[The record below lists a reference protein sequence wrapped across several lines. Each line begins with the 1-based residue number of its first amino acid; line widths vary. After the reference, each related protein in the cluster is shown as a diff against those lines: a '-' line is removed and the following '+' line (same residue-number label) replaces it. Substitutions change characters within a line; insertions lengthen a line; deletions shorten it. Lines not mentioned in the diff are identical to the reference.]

1 MKILFS
7 VIFIGLEIKLPCGVI
22 SKTMKQIHAWRSP
35 PPPPKDFPVHLIIK
49 KIVNFTHNLILS
61 LILFNSCKLIVYLR
75 LLPSISSK

>member
-22 SKTMKQIHAWRSP
+22 SKTIKQIHAWRSP
-35 PPPPKDFPVHLIIK
+35 PPPKDFPVHLIK

-75 LLPSISSK
+75 LLPSIISK